1 MPARFAAAFT
11 TCQIAFDVIRSPQT
25 LSRCELVVE
34 CRFSLGVSAV
44 ASKPFRITE
53 SVKFGEGFELDVRA
67 YELRRDGRSLKLER
81 IPMELLVLLVE
92 LRGQLVTREQIAERI
107 WGKDVYLDTDNSI
120 NGAIRKI
127 RQVLKDDSERPRFV
141 VTVTGKGYRFVAAI
155 EEVSAPKVEDD
166 RTSSDNLLGKKISH
180 YRVVQMLGG
189 GGMGLVYKAEDLK
202 LGRPV
207 ALKLLP
213 SELATDARAFVRLQ
227 REARAAS
234 ALDHPN
240 ICSIY
245 ELGEHEGKP
254 FIVMQLLEGETLRE
268 WIERAGQLGPAG
280 RLEQILSLAI
290 QVTDGLE
297 AAHQKSIIHRDV
309 KPANIFVT
317 RSGQAKILDFGV
329 AKFLESETPDKKS
342 SGEHHLP
349 GGEASLPANPH
360 LTQTGL
366 SLGTPSYLSPE
377 QIRHEKVDA
386 RTDLFSFGLVLYEM
400 ATGQRAFSGDTATVI
415 REALLQRPATPVRN
429 LNPELPPAL
438 ERVIEKS
445 LQKDRE
451 HRYQTAAELRS
462 DLLSLRGAKRIP
474 SRWRSPWMAAVAV
487 SFCLVLAV
495 LIANVGGAR
504 DRLFLRRTSLDST
517 LSSRPR
523 VSVAVLGFNNL
534 SDKQDAAWISTALSE
549 MLSAELSAGQ
559 QLRII
564 ASEDVARVKLDLSL
578 PAANSYGRATLN
590 KVRTLLN
597 SDMVVVG
604 SYLAAGKEGGGKIRI
619 DLELQDARSG
629 ETVATIS
636 MQGDENGLSELASR
650 GGSQFRQKLGIA
662 DVSAVGAKQVLSSVP
677 ANLEAE
683 RLYAEGLAKLEKFDA
698 LAARDLLEQA
708 VQADPNHAL
717 SHAALAQ
724 AWSALGY
731 DAKAGEESKRALELS
746 ADLPREQRL
755 SIEGNYREFLRDLPA
770 AIEIY
775 RTLNNFFPDNPDYA
789 LRLAAAQ
796 TKAGLAKEALHT
808 LARTRDSGAANED
821 VRLDLAQATASNAL
835 SDYRGAQT
843 VALEAARKAQ
853 AQDSRLLLARAK
865 LLEAWTWDRL
875 GDLDKA
881 EKEMTAARKLA
892 ELSGNPQLLGAVLRS
907 LGVIHYDKGDFD
919 TARNAYEK
927 ALEVFRKAGTQS
939 LTAATLVSLGN
950 IDYDQGR
957 LPEAKQ
963 RYEDALRIDREIAA
977 SPSHIGS
984 DLGSIANVLDGMGD
998 LVGATKMQEESLQ
1011 GFRRAGDRRGESD
1024 TQINLGNV
1032 LLERGEL
1039 ASARENYDQAISI
1052 AQEIGYKSGRAAV
1065 LEALAEVDRTEDKL
1079 QSAQNTAQQAVALRQ
1094 ELGDPFTIAQSQLEL
1109 AEVLLAQGDTA
1120 GAEKLA
1126 RNAAPAFDGQ
1136 NAADRAARSAAILSR
1151 ALLAQSN
1158 MEEAKAAVERA
1169 RASAQR
1175 TADRSSHFSSALAA
1189 AQVYVAKKQ
1198 FVPSLRLAEVVR
1210 AESSRYGYAGFEFES
1225 RLVLGILEI
1234 RSGNTSA
1241 GHARLQQLQTDARR
1255 KGFLLIAREAATA
1268 LKAPK

>member
-1 MPARFAAAFT
+1 
-11 TCQIAFDVIRSPQT
+11 
-25 LSRCELVVE
+25 
-34 CRFSLGVSAV
+34 VSAV
-44 ASKPFRITE
+44 ASKPVRITE

-81 IPMELLVLLVE
+81 IPMELLVLLAE
-92 LRGQLVTREQIAERI
+92 LRGQLVTREQIVERI
-107 WGKDVYLDTDNSI
+107 WGNDVYLDTDNSI

-141 VTVTGKGYRFVAAI
+141 VTVTGKGYRFIAPV
-155 EEVSAPKVEDD
+155 EEVSPPAAPLTISED
-166 RTSSDNLLGKKISH
+166 RPSSDSLLGKKISH

-189 GGMGLVYKAEDLK
+189 GGMGIVYKAEDLK

-213 SELATDARAFVRLQ
+213 SELATDARAFERLQ

-245 ELGEHEGKP
+245 ELGEHEGQP

-268 WIERAGQLGPAG
+268 WIERAGQLGPSG
-280 RLEQILSLAI
+280 RLEQILDLAI

-317 RSGQAKILDFGV
+317 RRGQAKILDFGV
-329 AKFLESETPDKKS
+329 AKFLEGETPEHKS
-342 SGEHHLP
+342 SGEYHLS
-349 GGEASLPANPH
+349 GGEASPPANPH

-400 ATGQRAFSGDTATVI
+400 ATGQRAFSGNTATVI

-429 LNPELPPAL
+429 LNPKLPPAL

-451 HRYQTAAELRS
+451 CRYQTAAALRS
-462 DLLSLRGAKRIP
+462 DLLSLRSAKHAR
-474 SRWRSPWMAAVAV
+474 SRWRAPWMAAVAV
-487 SFCLVLAV
+487 SFCLVLVV
-495 LIANVGGAR
+495 LIANLGGVR
-504 DRLFLRRTSLDST
+504 DRLFLRRTSLDSA
-517 LSSRPR
+517 LSSKPR
-523 VSVAVLGFNNL
+523 VSVAVLGFKNL
-534 SDKQDAAWISTALSE
+534 SDKDDAAWISTALSE

-564 ASEDVARVKLDLSL
+564 ASEDVARVKVDLSL
-578 PAANSYGRATLN
+578 PAANSYGRATLT

-604 SYLAAGKEGGGKIRI
+604 SYLAAGKEGGGKIRV
-619 DLELQDARSG
+619 DLELQDTRSG
-629 ETVATIS
+629 ETVAVIS
-636 MQGDENGLSELASR
+636 ENGEESRLADMVSR
-650 GGSQFRQKLGIA
+650 GGSQFRQKLGIG
-662 DVSAVGAKQVLSSVP
+662 DVSAIQAKQVLSSVP
-677 ANLEAE
+677 ANLEAA
-683 RLYAEGLAKLEKFDA
+683 RLYAEALAMLEKFDA
-698 LAARDLLEQA
+698 LAARNLLEQA
-708 VQADPNHAL
+708 IKADPNHAL

-731 DAKAGEESKRALELS
+731 DAKAAKESKRALELS

-755 SIEGNYREFLRDLPA
+755 SIEGNYREFLRDLPV

-796 TKAGLAKEALHT
+796 TKAGLPKEAVHT
-808 LARTRDSGAANED
+808 VARMRDSGTSTED
-821 VRLDLAQATASNAL
+821 VRIDLAQATASNAL
-835 SDYRGAQT
+835 GDFRGAQEL
-843 VALEAARKAQ
+843 ALGAARKAQ
-853 AQDSRLLLARAK
+853 AQDSRLLLSEAK
-865 LLEAWTWDRL
+865 RVEAWTWDRL
-875 GDLDKA
+875 GDFDKA
-881 EKEMTAARKLA
+881 EKEMTVARQLA
-892 ELSGNPQLLGAVLRS
+892 EVSGNPQLLGSVLRT
-907 LGVIHYDKGDFD
+907 LGIIHYDKGEFE
-919 TARNAYEK
+919 TARRAYAK

-957 LPEAKQ
+957 LPAAKQ
-963 RYEDALRIDREIAA
+963 YYEEALHIDREIAA

-998 LVGATKMQEESLQ
+998 LLGATKMQEESLQ
-1011 GFRRAGDRRGESD
+1011 GFRQAGDRRGESD

-1065 LEALAEVDRTEDKL
+1065 LEALAEIERTEDQL
-1079 QSAQNTAQQAVALRQ
+1079 QRAYEDAQQALALRQ
-1094 ELGDPFTIAQSQLEL
+1094 ELGDAFTIAQTQLEL
-1109 AEVLLAQGDTA
+1109 AEVALAQSDAA

-1126 RNAAPAFDGQ
+1126 RSAAPALDGQ
-1136 NAADRAARSAAILSR
+1136 NAADRAARCAAILSR

-1158 MEEAKAAVERA
+1158 TEEAKAAVERA
-1169 RASAQR
+1169 QASAQR
-1175 TADRSSHFSSALAA
+1175 TADRSSHFTSALTA
-1189 AQVYVAKKQ
+1189 AQVYAAKQQ
-1198 FVPSLRLAEVVR
+1198 FVQGSKLAEMVR
-1210 AESSRYGYAGFEFES
+1210 AESSRYGYVGFEFEA
-1225 RLVLGILEI
+1225 RLALGRLEI
-1234 RSGNTSA
+1234 RSGNNSV
-1241 GHARLQQLQTDARR
+1241 GRVQLQQLQAHARK
-1255 KGFLLIAREAATA
+1255 KGFILIAREAAAA
-1268 LKAPK
+1268 LKSPE